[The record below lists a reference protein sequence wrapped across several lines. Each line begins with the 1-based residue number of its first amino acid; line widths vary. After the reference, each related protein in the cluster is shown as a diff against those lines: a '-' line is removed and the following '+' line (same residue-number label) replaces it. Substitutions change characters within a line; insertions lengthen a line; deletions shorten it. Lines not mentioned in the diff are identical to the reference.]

1 MSLFERTT
9 AINTHGVI
17 KVSRPWE
24 SAIREGRIV
33 ITPDLAQKILADS
46 NYEGQRRV
54 DHRSVNVYAE
64 MMRRGLWELADPISF
79 ARLYGNLTLVNGQ
92 HRLHGVVAYGRD
104 VEFRVA
110 VNDCDTPEEV
120 RALYYRF
127 DAVMRVRTADQVLN
141 AIGLAESE
149 NVSRSIARAVYGA
162 VGVIANGFQTPSN
175 NTLRGEAI
183 AKTRIVDLRVEACKP
198 WWEAARKL
206 QECLKAGQ
214 GEITPRIRRATTFAV
229 ALLTVKYQP
238 EKAIPFWRGVAENDG
253 LKRTDVR
260 HLFVRDLLSRDVS
273 VNAHDQGIL
282 TAATAWNA
290 WFEGRP
296 LKIIKVVE
304 NQTLRIAGTPI
315 GGRR

>member
-1 MSLFERTT
+1 MTLFDRVTP
-9 AINTHGVI
+9 IKTHGTI
-17 KVSRPWE
+17 KSVRPWE
-24 SAIREGRIV
+24 SEIREGRVV
-33 ITPDLAQKILADS
+33 ITPDLAQKILQDS

-54 DHRSVNVYAE
+54 DQRSVNVYAE

-79 ARLYGNLTLVNGQ
+79 ARLHGNLTLVNGQ
-92 HRLHGVVAYGRD
+92 HRLHGIVAYGRE

-110 VNDCDTPEEV
+110 VNDCETPEEV

-127 DAVMRVRTADQVLN
+127 DAVMRVRTAKQVLN

-149 NVSRSIARAVYGA
+149 NVSRSIASATYAA
-162 VGVIANGFQTPSN
+162 VGVIANGFQTPCN
-175 NTLRGEAI
+175 GTMRGDVAV
-183 AKTRIVDLRVEACKP
+183 KTRVIDLRVEACK
-198 WWEAARKL
+198 L
-206 QECLKAGQ
+206 QDALKAGQ

-229 ALLTVKYQP
+229 ALITTKYQP

-273 VNAHDQGIL
+273 INAHDQGIM
-282 TAATAWNA
+282 TAAIAWNA
-290 WFEGRP
+290 WYEGRP
-296 LKIIKVVE
+296 LKIIKVAE
-304 NQTLRIAGTPI
+304 NHSLRIAGTPV